1 MSRETRIDISLDD
14 LLDEAEE
21 ILKDPLNH
29 RFEPLI
35 LLKILTQL
43 AYEYRTHKHESH
55 AGTTGP
61 PVHPINRPHKS
72 RQYESQTTEK
82 L

>member
-1 MSRETRIDISLDD
+1 MPKGTPTMDSLDE
-14 LLDEAEE
+14 LLDQAEE
-21 ILKDPLNH
+21 ILADPLNH
-29 RFEPLI
+29 RFEPLL

-61 PVHPINRPHKS
+61 PAHPSHRLS
-72 RQYESQTTEK
+72 RQHEPQWATEK
-82 L
+82 I